1 MRHTKKFIM
10 IFFVAMTVFG
20 ILGAVSANIYM
31 DYVRKTTDNKLI
43 RIINNVREEYP
54 DVTDVEI
61 AKILND
67 KTDDVYTVEMLK
79 HYGISEDKWLVLTNQ
94 ELKSKA
100 VVNNVLLFLLGGLS
114 LFGIF
119 LIYLRFQKRELTR
132 ITNYLAKINNGHY
145 DLNLRY
151 NSEGASSILEN
162 EIYKTTV
169 HLRESCEMSLK
180 DKMILKDSIS
190 DISHQLKTPLT
201 SIMIMVD
208 NIIDDKD
215 MPEEIKDEFMADIKK
230 STVHISFLVQS
241 LLKLSRLDANAV
253 DFMKKPE
260 NISEIFRDC
269 MKKTELLAE
278 VREVNVLVNSDNTD
292 LICDKK
298 WITEA
303 LTNIVKNCIEH
314 TDRNGSVTL
323 SAEDSKFDTKIII
336 SDTGCGIS
344 EKELPHI
351 FERFY
356 KTKNSSDD
364 SIGIGLSLSKAIVE
378 KHNGYIIVDSEVGK
392 GTVFTIKFLKNL

>member
-1 MRHTKKFIM
+1 MRHAKKFII
-10 IFFVAMTVFG
+10 IFFVSMAVLG
-20 ILGAVSANIYM
+20 ILGAFSANTYM
-31 DYVRKTTDNKLI
+31 NVIRKSTDNTII
-43 RIINNVREEYP
+43 RIISNVCEMYP
-54 DVTDVEI
+54 DITNVEI
-61 AKILND
+61 VKILND
-67 KTDDVYTVEMLK
+67 KSDDFYTVDMLR
-79 HYGISEDKWLVLTNQ
+79 HYGITENEWSILKNEEMKHTLVV
-94 ELKSKA
+94 S
-100 VVNNVLLFLLGGLS
+100 NVLFFLLGGFS
-114 LFGIF
+114 LFGLF
-119 LIYLRFQKRELTR
+119 LIYLRVQQNEVRR
-132 ITNYLAKINNGHY
+132 ITNYLVKINNGQY

-151 NSEGASSILEN
+151 NSEGVISILEN

-169 HLRESCEMSLK
+169 HLRESCEASMK

-215 MPEEIKDEFMADIKK
+215 MPEEIKDEFIADIKK

-253 DFMKKPE
+253 DFTKKPE
-260 NISEIFRDC
+260 NIRDIFSDC

-278 VREVNVLVNSDNTD
+278 VREVNVSAGSEDID

-303 LTNIVKNCIEH
+303 FTNIVKNCIEH
-314 TDRNGSVTL
+314 TNRNGSVTL
-323 SAEDSKFDTKIII
+323 LAKDSRFDTKIII

-344 EKELPHI
+344 EKELPYI

-356 KTKNSSDD
+356 KTKNSSED
-364 SIGIGLSLSKAIVE
+364 SIGIGLSLSKAIIE
-378 KHNGYIIVDSEVGK
+378 KHNGYIIADSEVGK
-392 GTVFTIKFLKNL
+392 GTTFTIKFLKNL

>member
-1 MRHTKKFIM
+1 LCIFQICSFI
-10 IFFVAMTVFG
+10 
-20 ILGAVSANIYM
+20 
-31 DYVRKTTDNKLI
+31 
-43 RIINNVREEYP
+43 
-54 DVTDVEI
+54 
-61 AKILND
+61 
-67 KTDDVYTVEMLK
+67 
-79 HYGISEDKWLVLTNQ
+79 
-94 ELKSKA
+94 
-100 VVNNVLLFLLGGLS
+100 VV
-114 LFGIF
+114 
-119 LIYLRFQKRELTR
+119 
-132 ITNYLAKINNGHY
+132 KINNSNY
-145 DLNLRY
+145 DLNLKY
-151 NSEGASSILEN
+151 NSEGVSSILEN

-169 HLRESCEMSLK
+169 HLRESCDTSLK

-215 MPEEIKDEFMADIKK
+215 MPEEIREEFMADIKK

-253 DFMKKPE
+253 DFTKKPE
-260 NISEIFRDC
+260 DINEIFRDC
-269 MKKTELLAE
+269 IKKTELLAE
-278 VREVNVLVNSDNTD
+278 VREVNVLSKSDKTS

-303 LTNIVKNCIEH
+303 LTNIIKNCIEH

-323 SAEDSKFDTKIII
+323 SSKDSRFDTKIII

-364 SIGIGLSLSKAIVE
+364 SIGIGLSLSKAIIE

-392 GTVFTIKFLKNL
+392 GTTFTIKFLKNL

>member
-54 DVTDVEI
+54 DVTDIEI
-61 AKILND
+61 IKILND
-67 KTDDVYTVEMLK
+67 KTDDVYTVAMLK
-79 HYGISEDKWLVLTNQ
+79 HYGISEDEWLVLANR
-94 ELKSKA
+94 EIKSKA

-114 LFGIF
+114 LFGLF
-119 LIYLRFQKRELTR
+119 LIYLRIQKREMTR
-132 ITNYLAKINNGHY
+132 IINYLVKINNSNY
-145 DLNLRY
+145 DLNLKY
-151 NSEGASSILEN
+151 NSEGVSSILEN

-169 HLRESCEMSLK
+169 HLRESCDTSLK

-215 MPEEIKDEFMADIKK
+215 MPEEIREEFMADIKK

-253 DFMKKPE
+253 DFTKKPE
-260 NISEIFRDC
+260 DINEIFRDC
-269 MKKTELLAE
+269 IKKTELLAE
-278 VREVNVLVNSDNTD
+278 VREVNVLSKSDKTS

-303 LTNIVKNCIEH
+303 LTNIIKNCIEH

-323 SAEDSKFDTKIII
+323 SSKDSRFDTKIII

-364 SIGIGLSLSKAIVE
+364 SIGIGLSLSKAIIE
-378 KHNGYIIVDSEVGK
+378 KHNGYIIADSEVGK
-392 GTVFTIKFLKNL
+392 GTTFTIKFLKNL

>member
-10 IFFVAMTVFG
+10 IFFAAMTVFG

-31 DYVRKTTDNKLI
+31 AHVRKTTDNKLI

-54 DVTDVEI
+54 DVTDIEI
-61 AKILND
+61 IKILND

-79 HYGISEDKWLVLTNQ
+79 HYGISEDEWLVLANRET
-94 ELKSKA
+94 KSKA

-114 LFGIF
+114 LFGLF
-119 LIYLRFQKRELTR
+119 LIYLRIQKREMTR
-132 ITNYLAKINNGHY
+132 IINYLVKINNSNY
-145 DLNLRY
+145 DLNLKY
-151 NSEGASSILEN
+151 NSEGVSSILEN

-169 HLRESCEMSLK
+169 HLRESCDTSLK

-215 MPEEIKDEFMADIKK
+215 MPEEIREEFMADIKK

-253 DFMKKPE
+253 DFTKKPE
-260 NISEIFRDC
+260 DINEIFRDC
-269 MKKTELLAE
+269 IKKTELLAE
-278 VREVNVLVNSDNTD
+278 VREVNVLSKSDKIS

-303 LTNIVKNCIEH
+303 LTNIIKNCIEH

-323 SAEDSKFDTKIII
+323 SSKDSRFDTKIII

-364 SIGIGLSLSKAIVE
+364 SIGIGLSLSKAIIE
-378 KHNGYIIVDSEVGK
+378 KHNGYIIADSEVGK
-392 GTVFTIKFLKNL
+392 GTTFTIKFLKNL